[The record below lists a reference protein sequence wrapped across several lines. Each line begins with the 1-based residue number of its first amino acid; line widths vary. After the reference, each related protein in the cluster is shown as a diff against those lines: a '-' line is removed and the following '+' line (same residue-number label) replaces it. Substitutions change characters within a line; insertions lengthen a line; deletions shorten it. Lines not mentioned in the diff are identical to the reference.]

1 MLHPAT
7 ENRPDTFT
15 QVNGK
20 THVPGVFQKLRLFLC
35 ELSGSGWSGV
45 VDVVWIYWA
54 LLLGNVLEWPLGR
67 SWRWDRLGSA
77 GGSSVSS

>member
-1 MLHPAT
+1 MQGGPLNLSTVLHPAT

-35 ELSGSGWSGV
+35 EHQE
-45 VDVVWIYWA
+45 VDGLA
-54 LLLGNVLEWPLGR
+54 
-67 SWRWDRLGSA
+67 S
-77 GGSSVSS
+77 